1 MSPDLDELVMK
12 QNNAAAREDPDCV
25 DHHRCLPK
33 HLNLI
38 PESEPII
45 CLDLTDPIRKMSL
58 FWHPFDSSQKNRQDR
73 QKSAYIVLLPRKK
86 CNDDLLKILM
96 FSFLSP
102 DNYRDSHRYLNTVRD
117 TRVG

>member
-12 QNNAAAREDPDCV
+12 QNNAAPREDPDCV

-45 CLDLTDPIRKMSL
+45 CLDLTDTGSNDKYVAILAPI
-58 FWHPFDSSQKNRQDR
+58 
-73 QKSAYIVLLPRKK
+73 
-86 CNDDLLKILM
+86 
-96 FSFLSP
+96 
-102 DNYRDSHRYLNTVRD
+102 
-117 TRVG
+117 